1 MERKVIL
8 YISQSLDGFI
18 ADNKGSV
25 NWIIG
30 NNKEYAEKFIKN
42 IDTVILGANTYKQI
56 KNELAPD
63 KWIYENLQSYVLTDE
78 KIKNTENIK
87 YVNMNIEKL
96 INKLK
101 QEKGKDI
108 WICGGANLVNQ
119 CVKANLI
126 DEYQITTVPVIL
138 ENGVR
143 LFEENNKKINLEFKE
158 IKEENGLIMGRY
170 TKSSIR
176 RIKKGG

>member
-1 MERKVIL
+1 MKRKVIL

-25 NWIIG
+25 DWIIG
-30 NNKEYAEKFIKN
+30 NNKNYISDYGYENFIKN
-42 IDTVILGANTYKQI
+42 IDTVVLGANTYKQI
-56 KNELAPD
+56 KNELSPD
-63 KWIYENLQSYVLTDE
+63 KWVYENLQSYVFTNE
-78 KIKNTENIK
+78 KIKDIENIK

-101 QEKGKDI
+101 QEKGKNI

-138 ENGVR
+138 GNGVR
-143 LFEENNKKINLEFKE
+143 LFEENNKKINIEFKE
-158 IKEENGLIMGRY
+158 IKEENGLIMGIY
-170 TKSSIR
+170 TKR
-176 RIKKGG
+176 

>member
-30 NNKEYAEKFIKN
+30 NNKEYASDYGYEKFIEN

-56 KNELAPD
+56 KNELSPN
-63 KWIYENLQSYVLTDE
+63 KWAYENLQSYVLTDE
-78 KIKNTENIK
+78 KIKDTENIK

-108 WICGGANLVNQ
+108 WICEGAKNLVNQ

-138 ENGVR
+138 GNGV
-143 LFEENNKKINLEFKE
+143 
-158 IKEENGLIMGRY
+158 
-170 TKSSIR
+170 TV
-176 RIKKGG
+176 